1 MFPNTSEAGRQYAV
15 GNRAANM
22 IRANLQNQGSSNF
35 MRNYNRIIRARNN
48 MLNAS
53 RMAGGASK

>member
-1 MFPNTSEAGRQYAV
+1 MFPNTSEAGRQYAI
-15 GNRAANM
+15 GNRSANM

-48 MLNAS
+48 MLSSS
-53 RMAGGASK
+53 RGLSNG

>member
-1 MFPNTSEAGRQYAV
+1 MFPNASEAGRQYAI

-48 MLNAS
+48 MLSSS
-53 RMAGGASK
+53 RGLSNG

>member
-1 MFPNTSEAGRQYAV
+1 MFPNTSETGRQYAI

-48 MLNAS
+48 MLSFS
-53 RMAGGASK
+53 RGLSNG

>member
-53 RMAGGASK
+53 RK

>member
-1 MFPNTSEAGRQYAV
+1 MFPNTSETGRQYAI

-48 MLNAS
+48 MLSSS
-53 RMAGGASK
+53 RGLSNG